1 MTLLVGR
8 DGKEVLRLGG
18 HGTGGKALEDLTVDS
33 GGAGFVM
40 QPQQGMRLG
49 DEQLREEF
57 GGRQIAVPV
66 VEIHPLG
73 RHDAEV
79 RRPDLVE
86 ALHEREA
93 CRLLGI
99 NLHRDKAGGDRVDH
113 LGIRVRHGTQAL
125 AAASGRREEI
135 QQHKFMVLACL
146 MTGRSKVVCPLD
158 RSHVSILPI
167 PHSSRPQGTMT
178 METLYTCH
186 DVESTPHTP

>member
-8 DGKEVLRLGG
+8 DGKEVLRLGC
-18 HGTGGKALEDLTVDS
+18 HGTGGEALEDLTVDS

-49 DEQLREEF
+49 YEQLREEF

-66 VEIHPLG
+66 VEINPLG
-73 RHDAEV
+73 RNDAEV

-86 ALHEREA
+86 ALHQRKT

-99 NLHRDKAGGDRVDH
+99 TLHRDKAGVDRVDH

-135 QQHKFMVLACL
+135 QQHEFMVLACL
-146 MTGRSKVVCPLD
+146 LTSRIKIVCPLD
-158 RSHVSILPI
+158 RSHVSILPLT
-167 PHSSRPQGTMT
+167 HA
-178 METLYTCH
+178 
-186 DVESTPHTP
+186 

>member
-1 MTLLVGR
+1 MLVGR
-8 DGKEVLRLGG
+8 DGKEVLRLGC
-18 HGTGGKALEDLTVDS
+18 HGTGGEALEDLPVDS
-33 GGAGFVM
+33 CGAGVVM
-40 QPQQGMRLG
+40 QPQPGMGLG

-57 GGRQIAVPV
+57 GGRQIAIPV
-66 VEIHPLG
+66 VEINPLG
-73 RHDAEV
+73 RNDAEV

-99 NLHRDKAGGDRVDH
+99 NLHRDKAGVDRVDH

-135 QQHKFMVLACL
+135 QQHEFMILACL
-146 MTGRSKVVCPLD
+146 MTGRLKVVCPLD

-167 PHSSRPQGTMT
+167 AHCQRSQGTMT
-178 METLYTCH
+178 TETLYA
-186 DVESTPHTP
+186 